1 MNELEF
7 NVKAIAALKKLSI
20 QELAEKTGINYNHL
34 REVSARRVK
43 LNLQDV
49 KILSDFSGVPANQIV
64 D

>member
-20 QELAEKTGINYNHL
+20 QELAEKTGLNYNHL
-34 REVSARRVK
+34 REVSAGRVK

-49 KILSDFSGVPANQIV
+49 KILSEFSGVPADQIV